1 MVVVLYIKIKKI
13 KDQKSYSKENGLDF
27 SIQIRS
33 TFLQRVDHC
42 MFHMKCQLL
51 WASML
56 YQK

>member
-1 MVVVLYIKIKKI
+1 MVVVLYIKI

-42 MFHMKCQLL
+42 TFHMKRQLL

>member
-1 MVVVLYIKIKKI
+1 MVVVLYIKIKKSKI
-13 KDQKSYSKENGLDF
+13 KKAIVKKMDYF

-42 MFHMKCQLL
+42 TFHMKRQLL